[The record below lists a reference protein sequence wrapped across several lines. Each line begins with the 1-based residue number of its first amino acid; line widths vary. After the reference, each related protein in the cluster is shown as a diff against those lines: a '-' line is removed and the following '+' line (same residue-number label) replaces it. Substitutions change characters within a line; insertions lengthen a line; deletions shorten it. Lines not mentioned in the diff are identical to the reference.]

1 MRLNL
6 LCFPNFQVLLT
17 KRASGDNTWETK
29 YYKDIVIYAEIEV
42 RKDRLRPCLL
52 IPA

>member
-17 KRASGDNTWETK
+17 KRASGDNTWD
-29 YYKDIVIYAEIEV
+29 KDIVIYAEIEV
-42 RKDRLRPCLL
+42 EGSF
-52 IPA
+52 